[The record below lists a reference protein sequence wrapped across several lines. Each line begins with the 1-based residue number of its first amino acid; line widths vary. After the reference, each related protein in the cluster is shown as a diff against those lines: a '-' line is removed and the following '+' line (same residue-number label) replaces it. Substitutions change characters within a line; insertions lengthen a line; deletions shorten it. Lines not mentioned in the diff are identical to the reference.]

1 MKIFE
6 VLARKVECHVM
17 TEDMVSTLSFRI
29 VILSLWALETPQMLF
44 DSLNFD
50 TKVLFKN
57 KNKNETMIV
66 K

>member
-1 MKIFE
+1 
-6 VLARKVECHVM
+6 M
-17 TEDMVSTLSFRI
+17 TEDMVSTLSFKI
-29 VILSLWALETPQMLF
+29 VILSLWAPETPQMLF
-44 DSLNFD
+44 NSLNFD

>member
-1 MKIFE
+1 M
-6 VLARKVECHVM
+6 ECHVM
-17 TEDMVSTLSFRI
+17 TEDMVSTLSFKI

-44 DSLNFD
+44 NSLNFD